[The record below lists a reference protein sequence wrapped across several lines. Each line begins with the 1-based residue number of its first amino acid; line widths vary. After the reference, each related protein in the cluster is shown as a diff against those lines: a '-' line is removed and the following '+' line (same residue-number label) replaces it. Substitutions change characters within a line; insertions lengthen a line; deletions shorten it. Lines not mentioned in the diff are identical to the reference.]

1 MCFSTAEASRPVQ
14 PATIT
19 SSIPPSR
26 RIDAPPLCRVRER
39 VWRAT
44 ETPIEGSPDDRG
56 GSDSKLYRGGWTAQD
71 GPSQAP
77 IRVSDIARD
86 VSKERTRPLRVF
98 ASLSTEKPYDCIP
111 YRFRYRYCSWAGTTS
126 WIIRRSPLHADACAI
141 GARFGDRDVMPN
153 PGGRMPGPHPAP
165 RRGRPTNFP

>member
-26 RIDAPPLCRVRER
+26 RIDAPPLCKVRER

-86 VSKERTRPLRVF
+86 VPKRTNSAAAVL
-98 ASLSTEKPYDCIP
+98 ASLSTEKPYE
-111 YRFRYRYCSWAGTTS
+111 R
-126 WIIRRSPLHADACAI
+126 
-141 GARFGDRDVMPN
+141 
-153 PGGRMPGPHPAP
+153 
-165 RRGRPTNFP
+165 